1 MIAKVTYTFTYEF
14 EATNLSV
21 GYIAVGITVQDLDP
35 DWGDDQII
43 YYKDGNTLEA
53 GEILD
58 DIIVGS
64 ILEVI
69 D

>member
-1 MIAKVTYTFTYEF
+1 MIAKVTYTFTYET

-21 GYIAVGITVQDLDP
+21 GYIAVGVTDADLDP
-35 DWGDDQII
+35 DWSDDQIL